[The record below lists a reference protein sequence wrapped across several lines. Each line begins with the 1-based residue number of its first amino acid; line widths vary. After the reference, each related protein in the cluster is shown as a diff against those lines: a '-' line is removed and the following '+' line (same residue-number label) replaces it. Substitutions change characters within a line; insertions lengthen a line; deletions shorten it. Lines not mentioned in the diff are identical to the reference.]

1 MLAIVSWQAD
11 GAFAQA
17 PAPEPLSAGNEE
29 DEQEQPPET
38 EAAPADDQA
47 QESDPAAAALDAAQT
62 PEDEK
67 WVNWGATK
75 KDTDFEATAT
85 ETLARDP
92 RNYFAG
98 EAFHP
103 GWVRVPG
110 VPIEVR
116 FGGFIELN
124 LVHDFQATG
133 IPTGEFI
140 PSLLPVPTD
149 FTPNTNFDVQSTR
162 FIFESRTKAKTTWV
176 SVFLS
181 MDFAGDLT
189 SSTPSPR
196 LRQAYFTF
204 SGLLLGRAYGT
215 FFDAQTWPDIFDLEG
230 PNAMTATRTEM
241 VRYSYGIVKSGEQQV
256 PDKVIVTAAI
266 ENPETSV
273 TNGDNLKAW
282 PGVVAR
288 LDLNYGWGHMAF
300 MGMGRQLIAEST
312 AGGGKDSQYSG
323 SGAVSFKLNIP
334 GSQAKSA
341 SAPSDDVVGQV
352 TYGTAGGNYIQDL
365 EALGGQDGYYDD
377 TTQQI
382 LTQRQLAVWGG
393 YEHSWADQWHSAF
406 VAGYLLVSNLALE
419 PDDAYRSSIYTVTN
433 LVFRPIPRFAIA
445 CEYYYGRRTDK
456 DGQRGHAHRLM
467 GVFKFTI

>member
-1 MLAIVSWQAD
+1 MRAYSNTRFRVGVFCALVAISWHGGSAH
-11 GAFAQA
+11 AQA
-17 PAPEPLSAGNEE
+17 PPAEPPPDDQKEA
-29 DEQEQPPET
+29 QEQRAEAETPPT
-38 EAAPADDQA
+38 DDEA
-47 QESDPAAAALDAAQT
+47 QESAPPAPDPDASQT

-67 WVNWGATK
+67 WVQWGATK
-75 KDTDFEATAT
+75 RDTDFEATPT

-92 RNYFAG
+92 RNWVGA
-98 EAFHP
+98 EALHP

-110 VPIEVR
+110 VDIEFR

-124 LVHDFQATG
+124 LVHDFQAAG

-140 PSLLPVPTD
+140 PSLIPVPTD

-162 FIFESRTKAKTTWV
+162 FIFESRTRAKTTWV

-181 MDFAGDLT
+181 MDFAGNKT
-189 SSTPSPR
+189 ASTPTPR

-204 SGLLLGRAYGT
+204 SGLLLGRAMGT

-273 TNGDNLKAW
+273 TNGVNLKAW

-288 LDLNYGWGHMAF
+288 LDLNYAWGHMAF
-300 MGMGRQLIAEST
+300 MGMGRQLIARSA

-323 SGAVSFKLNIP
+323 SGAMSFKLNIP
-334 GSQAKSA
+334 GSQAKTAGS
-341 SAPSDDVVGQV
+341 PSDDLVGQV

-365 EALGGQDGYYDD
+365 EALGEQDGYYDD
-377 TTQQI
+377 ATQRI
-382 LTQRQLAVWGG
+382 LTPTTAGCVGRVRAFMGG
-393 YEHSWADQWHSAF
+393 P
-406 VAGYLLVSNLALE
+406 VAL
-419 PDDAYRSSIYTVTN
+419 RI
-433 LVFRPIPRFAIA
+433 
-445 CEYYYGRRTDK
+445 RRRLSL
-456 DGQRGHAHRLM
+456 GQQPGHRA
-467 GVFKFTI
+467 